1 MLKIILILGF
11 FAVLHSWLAGQS
23 IKRRIRERISER
35 AYHGFYRLAYNA
47 FAVITLAP
55 AFIIAVLDG
64 GQVIW
69 RVESPTAILLLVIQI
84 IGAVGVLVSLIQIDT
99 WRFIGLRQLQAYFNG
114 GALPLPDEPLQF
126 RGTYALVRHPLY
138 LFSLLAIWPMV
149 TMTEGLL
156 AFNLGATLYFIFG
169 SLLEEKRL
177 ATAYGDIYRNYQ
189 REVPWLI
196 PFLRIRH

>member
-1 MLKIILILGF
+1 MLKIVLILGV

-23 IKRRIRERISER
+23 IKRSICERMGER
-35 AYHGFYRLAYNA
+35 AYHGFYRMAYNA

-69 RVESPTAILLLVIQI
+69 RVESPAAILLLALQI
-84 IGAVGVLVSLIQIDT
+84 IGVFGVLISLVQIDT
-99 WRFIGLRQLQAYFNG
+99 WRFVGLRQLQAYLDG

-126 RGTYALVRHPLY
+126 KGTYAFVRHPLY
-138 LFSLLAIWPMV
+138 LFSLLAIWPMA

-156 AFNLGATLYFIFG
+156 AFNIGATLYFILG

-177 ATAYGDIYRNYQ
+177 ATVYGDRYRKYQ